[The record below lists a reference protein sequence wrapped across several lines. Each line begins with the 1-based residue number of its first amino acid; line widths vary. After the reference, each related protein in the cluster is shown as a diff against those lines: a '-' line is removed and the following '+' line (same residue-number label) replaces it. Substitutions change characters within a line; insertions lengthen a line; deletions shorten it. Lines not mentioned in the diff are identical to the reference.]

1 MAESYDVCLSF
12 AGEQRPYVD
21 EVARLLRDNGVKVF
35 YDDFEVATL
44 WGKDLATYLDDI
56 YRKRSRYCVLFAS
69 ADYVRKTWTHH
80 ERASALDRL
89 LRERD
94 DYVLPVRLDDTEIPG
109 LREST
114 GHLDGRRLSPGEV
127 VEQLLLKLGMDAR
140 EPVRPVTV
148 LVLAAERDVD
158 LSRVLDIA
166 QADSGVEA
174 GTRLHDGAR
183 VLCMIEASSSHVL
196 DRLVPAIEHAFGE
209 RTGASL
215 LIAVHKGAVAEGD
228 WSSVDVQHAV
238 SLTEEPSVHEV
249 LALATNADCAVVVS
263 QRLFDEAVRHKA
275 ARGGYVGVPIGAG
288 TGWVRVR
295 GYLKPPSPQSTPAPA
310 PGPQKTTTNN
320 FYAPTRVEHLGDR
333 HG

>member
-1 MAESYDVCLSF
+1 MVESYDVCLSF

-21 EVARLLRDNGVKVF
+21 DVARLLRDNGVRVF
-35 YDDFEVATL
+35 YDDFEAATL
-44 WGKDLATYLDDI
+44 WGKDLATYLDEI

-109 LREST
+109 LRESI

-127 VEQLLLKLGMDAR
+127 VQQLLLKLGMDTR
-140 EPVRPVTV
+140 KPVHPVTV
-148 LVLAAERDVD
+148 LVLAAEGPVD
-158 LSRVLDIA
+158 LDRVLDVA
-166 QADSGVEA
+166 QSAADVKIKA
-174 GTRLHDGAR
+174 RRRDGTR
-183 VLCMIEASSSHVL
+183 VLCLIEDPPAHVL
-196 DRLVPAIEHAFGE
+196 ERLVPAIEDALGE
-209 RTGASL
+209 RTGARL
-215 LIAVHKGAVAEGD
+215 LIGVHKGAVAEDD
-228 WSSVDVQHAV
+228 WGGVDVQSTVDMTGA
-238 SLTEEPSVHEV
+238 PSVQEV

-263 QRLFDEAVRHKA
+263 QQLYDEVVRPKA
-275 ARGGYVGVPIGAG
+275 TYGSYVGVPLATG

-295 GYLKPPSPQSTPAPA
+295 GYLKPPQPQATAAPA
-310 PGPQKTTTNN
+310 VQKNTTNN
-320 FYAPTRVEHLGDR
+320 FYAPTRIKHLGDR

>member
-21 EVARLLRDNGVKVF
+21 DVARLLRDNGVKVF
-35 YDDFEVATL
+35 YDDYEVATL

-109 LREST
+109 LRESI

-127 VEQLLLKLGMDAR
+127 VQQLLLKLGMDER
-140 EPVRPVTV
+140 KPVRPVTV
-148 LVLAAERDVD
+148 LVLAADGDVD
-158 LSRVLDIA
+158 LHRVLDVA
-166 QADSGVEA
+166 QADANVEVEA
-174 GTRLHDGAR
+174 RRLDGAR
-183 VLCMIEASSSHVL
+183 LLGMVEDPPSHVL
-196 DRLVPAIEHAFGE
+196 DRLVPAVERAFGE
-209 RTGASL
+209 RTGATL
-215 LIAVHKGAVAEGD
+215 LIGVHKGAVAEDD
-228 WSSVDVQHAV
+228 WNSVDVRSTV
-238 SLTEEPSVHEV
+238 DLTEAPAVHEV
-249 LALATNADCAVVVS
+249 LTLATNADCAIVLS
-263 QRLFDEAVRHKA
+263 QRLYDEVARNKA
-275 ARGGYVGVPIGAG
+275 TYGSYVGVPLASG

-295 GYLKPPSPQSTPAPA
+295 GYLKPPRPKSSPEPTS
-310 PGPQKTTTNN
+310 QKTTTNN
-320 FYAPTRVEHLGDR
+320 FYAPTRIKHLGDR